1 MKKDSVKIEKK
12 KINTKNLMENLLV
25 IFLILCPIFDILSF
39 IFRNVFNT
47 SISPSTILRPIIPL
61 IVFIDIFINSKH
73 KLLSLAG

>member
-39 IFRNVFNT
+39 IFFY
-47 SISPSTILRPIIPL
+47 
-61 IVFIDIFINSKH
+61 FY
-73 KLLSLAG
+73 